1 MKKYIKIYKKINSFN
16 KKIEVSG
23 DKSISIR
30 CVLLASQA
38 IGVSKITNLLES
50 EDVLNA
56 LKAIKH
62 LGINYK
68 KKGNAYFINSYGLN
82 SFKIKNKLKINAG
95 NSGTLARL
103 LLGLLVDTKKE
114 ITIVGDNSLSNRD
127 FSRVTE
133 PLKLFG
139 ANINSNNK
147 KLPVKI
153 SGTEFLRPINYFE
166 TKGSAQCK
174 SCVMLAALK
183 TPGLTRIKARKSR
196 NHTELL
202 FKYLN
207 IPMTVTKKINYDFI
221 NIIGQKNFNSFNY
234 KVPGDISSSSFFI
247 VLAILSKDSKLI
259 IKNVNINKSRTG
271 IIKIL
276 RDMNAKV
283 YLKNIHDYNGEKIA
297 DIYAESTLNLKSI
310 NCPAKLNSS
319 AIDEFLIIFLVAARA
334 KGVSSFKNLGEL
346 NKKESPR
353 LDIAVNFLNLIGV
366 KTKRIKNNLKIYG
379 NPKIKLEGNFVMKNF
394 MKDHRVFMMSTITAL
409 TFGGNWKI
417 FDRDSV
423 NTSFPN
429 FFKILKFIGAQL
441 N

>member
-153 SGTEFLRPINYFE
+153 LGTEFLRPINYFE

-207 IPMTVTKKINYDFI
+207 I
-221 NIIGQKNFNSFNY
+221 
-234 KVPGDISSSSFFI
+234 PGDISSSSFFI

-310 NCPAKLNSS
+310 NCPAKINSS

-394 MKDHRVFMMSTITAL
+394 MKDHRVFMMSAITAL

-417 FDRDSV
+417 FDKDSV